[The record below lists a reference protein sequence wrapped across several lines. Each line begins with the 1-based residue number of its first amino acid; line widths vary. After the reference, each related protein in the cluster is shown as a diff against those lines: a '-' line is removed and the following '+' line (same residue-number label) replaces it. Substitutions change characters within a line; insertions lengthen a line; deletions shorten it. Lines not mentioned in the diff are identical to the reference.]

1 MRSINNKKKM
11 FSLTLVSAFMIL
23 MLVSIAGAAP
33 YAFIANLGNQ
43 TVSIIDTANNTVTAT
58 VDVGS
63 MPAGVAV
70 SLDGT
75 KVYVANRDKDTVS
88 VIDMGTNSV
97 IATISVGSKPWGIA
111 INPEGTKVYVT
122 NQASNTVSVIDAVNN
137 TVTATVPVGNW
148 PVGVVVNPSGTKVY
162 VVNCDGVSV
171 IDPATNTVTDTLPTE
186 SFGIAVNREG
196 TKVYV
201 TNNAGNTLFVI
212 DTEKDNITATVSI
225 EEIPSEIEGKPEGT
239 GVYVARMDAENSTIS
254 LIDTETNRVVATVS
268 LGSGTHPSGGS
279 INPEEAKV
287 YVVTWEGSN
296 VTVIDAATNTVIATV
311 NVGFSPSAFWQF
323 IVPLPVQP
331 VFPAAN
337 FNSNV
342 TGGCAPLSIQFTDT
356 SENTTEWNWNF
367 GDGSNSTEQNP
378 EHTYSVAGNYTVNL
392 TAANLN
398 GTDSKLATITVL
410 EPDLPVPPVA
420 DFSSDITMG
429 NVPLSVQ
436 FTDASTGNPTEWCWE
451 FGDGEYSGLQNP
463 IHTYYTAGNYTI
475 TLGVSNAE
483 GSGSIVK
490 AGYIQVGEA
499 SIIPVADFSV
509 SPISGEAPLK
519 VSFTDNST
527 GNPYSWY
534 WDFGDGTNDSININ
548 PEHIYTVPGTYN
560 ASLTASN
567 GNGTASKFATIT
579 VLEKTVLPAVNT
591 SINVTSG
598 YAPLSVQ
605 IISLL
610 QNATEISWDFGDG
623 DNSFANLILDHLYT
637 IPGTY
642 NFSISATN
650 ENGTSSEHVQITV
663 LKPPVLP
670 VADFSADTREGLA
683 PLTVQFTDSLENDT
697 ERYWDFG
704 DGSNSTEQNPVHTYS
719 KAGKYTVTL
728 TAKNIIGANTVTKY
742 DYVYV
747 INGLEAPVTAF
758 SASPVTG
765 TVPLNVSFSDSSTG
779 SPTSWKWNFGDGNTS
794 TEQNPVHIY
803 SKAGQY
809 TVSLTTGNAVG
820 SNALTKYSYINAANV
835 LKAPVTAFS
844 ALPTSGTAPL
854 NVSFTDNSTESPTSW
869 KWSFGDGKSSSE
881 QNPVHTYTKA
891 GKYNVTLT
899 AKNTAGSNAVT
910 KSGYITV
917 SKKN

>member
-1 MRSINNKKKM
+1 MKDRNNEKKLC
-11 FSLTLVSAFMIL
+11 SLTLFSAFMTL

-33 YAFIANLGNQ
+33 YAFIANFGNQ
-43 TVSIIDTANNTVTAT
+43 TVSIIDTANNNVTAT
-58 VDVGS
+58 VDVDS
-63 MPAGVAV
+63 MPVGAAV
-70 SLDGT
+70 SPDGT
-75 KVYVANRDKDTVS
+75 KVYVANQEKDTVS
-88 VIDMGTNSV
+88 VIDMSTNCV
-97 IATISVGSKPWGIA
+97 IATISVGSKPWGVA
-111 INPEGTKVYVT
+111 INPDGTRVYVT
-122 NQASNTVSVIDAVNN
+122 NQASNTVSVIDAMNN
-137 TVTATVPVGNW
+137 TIKATVPVGNL
-148 PVGVVVNPSGTKVY
+148 PVGVVVNPSGTRVY

-186 SFGIAVNREG
+186 SFGIAINREG

-212 DTEKDNITATVSI
+212 DTETDNITATLSI
-225 EEIPSEIEGKPEGT
+225 EEIPSEIEVNPEGK

-254 LIDTETNRVVATVS
+254 LIDTETSSVVATLS
-268 LGSGTHPSGGS
+268 LGTQPYGGS
-279 INPEEAKV
+279 INPEGAKV
-287 YVVTWEGSN
+287 YVVNWAGNN
-296 VTVIDAATNTVIATV
+296 VSVIDAATNTVITTM
-311 NVGFSPSAFWQF
+311 NVGISPSAFWQF
-323 IVPLPVQP
+323 IVPLPAQP
-331 VFPAAN
+331 VLPAAN
-337 FNSNV
+337 FSSNI
-342 TGGCAPLSIQFTDT
+342 TCGCAPLSVQFTDL
-356 SENTTEWNWNF
+356 SENTTEWKWEF
-367 GDGSNSTEQNP
+367 GDGTNSTEQNP
-378 EHTYSVAGNYTVNL
+378 MHVYSAAGNYTVNL
-392 TAANLN
+392 TAGNLN
-398 GTDSKLATITVL
+398 GTDSKLATMTVL
-410 EPDLPVPPVA
+410 EPDLSVPPVA
-420 DFSSDITMG
+420 DFSSDVTMG

-436 FTDASTGNPTEWCWE
+436 FTDTSTGTPTEWYWE

-463 IHTYYTAGNYTI
+463 MHTYNAAGNYTVK
-475 TLGVSNAE
+475 LEVSNPK
-483 GSGSIVK
+483 GNSTSLK
-490 AGYIQVGEA
+490 TDYIQAEEV

-527 GNPYSWY
+527 GRPDSWY

-560 ASLTASN
+560 ASLTVSN
-567 GNGTASKFATIT
+567 GNGTASRFATIT
-579 VLEKTVLPAVNT
+579 VLEKTLLPYVNT

-610 QNATEISWDFGDG
+610 QNATKISWDFGDG
-623 DNSFANLILDHLYT
+623 NNNFANLILDHLYT

-642 NFSISATN
+642 NFSINATN

-670 VADFSADTREGLA
+670 VADFSADSREGLA
-683 PLTVQFTDSLENDT
+683 PLTVQFADSLENDT

-728 TAKNIIGANTVTKY
+728 TAKNIIGSNTVTKY

-765 TVPLNVSFSDSSTG
+765 TAPLNVSFSDRSTG

-794 TEQNPVHIY
+794 TEQNPVHVY

-820 SNALTKYSYINAANV
+820 SNALTKYSYINVGNI
-835 LKAPVTAFS
+835 LKAPLTAFS
-844 ALPTSGTAPL
+844 ASPTSGTAPL

-869 KWSFGDGKSSSE
+869 RWSFGDGKTSEE
-881 QNPVHTYTKA
+881 QNPVHMFSKA

-899 AKNTAGSNAVT
+899 AKNAAGSNAVT

-917 SKKN
+917 SKNK